1 MPLTQSESSVH
12 AGLELNGVTTMDAIV
27 RRPRGPWHFNMLVFS
42 LFGGVALGLAALGL
56 FGLVAYAVAQRTREI
71 GVRMA
76 LGATR
81 GSVIRLMIGEGL
93 KPAVIGLAV

>member
-1 MPLTQSESSVH
+1 
-12 AGLELNGVTTMDAIV
+12 MDAIV
-27 RRPRGPWHFNMLVFS
+27 RRTRGPWHFNMLVFS